1 MIQAAMDAYRIEKA
15 RQQVTLTLVGGD
27 ELRGH
32 IFIPILPSGHD
43 AEVDPA
49 ALFNDAEP
57 FFPLELDGGDVLLVS
72 KSRVVEVAGL
82 PMREQ
87 DEVLRESA
95 PMSLLQIVLAGG
107 VAHFGSMRLDVRA
120 DRPRLLDLLNDSHDR
135 FIPLY
140 TDHGIRLVNRA
151 LIECVRPLD

>member
-1 MIQAAMDAYRIEKA
+1 MDSYRIEKA
-15 RQQVTLTLVGGD
+15 RLQVTLTLVGGD
-27 ELRGH
+27 EMRGH
-32 IFIPILPSGHD
+32 IFVPMPAPGHD
-43 AEVDPA
+43 AELDPA

-57 FFPLELDGGDVLLVS
+57 FFPLELEGGDVLLIS
-72 KSRVVEVAGL
+72 KTRVVEVAGL
-82 PMREQ
+82 PLREQ
-87 DEVLRESA
+87 DEQLREA
-95 PMSLLQIVLAGG
+95 TPMSLLQIVLAGG

-120 DRPRLLDLLNDSHDR
+120 DRPRLLDLLNESHAR